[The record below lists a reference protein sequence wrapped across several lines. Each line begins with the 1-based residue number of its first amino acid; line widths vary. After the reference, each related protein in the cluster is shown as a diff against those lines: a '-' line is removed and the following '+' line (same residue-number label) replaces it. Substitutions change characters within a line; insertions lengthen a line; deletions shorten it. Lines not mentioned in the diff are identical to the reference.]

1 MTKKDYIIDEYNR
14 AKVRYEALKAMLK
27 AEGIESGNQAQE
39 QTQEQ
44 TKPVQQETQ
53 TQEQPKPTSTEP
65 EIVYSG
71 KSEIV
76 LAVGE
81 SVKFSI
87 YVNNVRS
94 SRDYSVETAG
104 DPTFY
109 SCDEVGIPT
118 NYGYQL
124 DFALKGKIA
133 GKGSI
138 KVYLNKNRSECVNI
152 VVIIRQ

>member
-1 MTKKDYIIDEYNR
+1 MTKKDYIVDEYNR
-14 AKVRYEALKAMLK
+14 AKVRYDALKAMLK
-27 AEGIESGNQAQE
+27 SENIENETQT

-44 TKPVQQETQ
+44 PAPQETQ
-53 TQEQPKPTSTEP
+53 VQEQPKPTSTEP

-87 YVNNVRS
+87 DVNNVTS
-94 SRDYSVETAG
+94 SRDYSVETVG
-104 DPTFY
+104 DPTY
-109 SCDEVGIPT
+109 YDCDEAGYKT
-118 NYGYQL
+118 DYGYRL

-138 KVYLNKNRSECVNI
+138 KVYLTKERNKRVDI
-152 VVIIRQ
+152 AVMVK

>member
-1 MTKKDYIIDEYNR
+1 MTKKEYIVDEYNR

-27 AEGIESGNQAQE
+27 SENIENETQT

-44 TKPVQQETQ
+44 PAPQETQ
-53 TQEQPKPTSTEP
+53 VQEQPKPTSTNP

-71 KSEIV
+71 NTEIT
-76 LAVGE
+76 LTPGE
-81 SVKFSI
+81 SVKFSV
-87 YVNNVRS
+87 YVNNVTS
-94 SRDYSVETAG
+94 SRDYSVETVG

-109 SCDEVGIPT
+109 DCNEVGNKT
-118 NYGYQL
+118 DCGYQL

-138 KVYLNKNRSECVNI
+138 KVYLTKERNKRVDIAVI
-152 VVIIRQ
+152 VK